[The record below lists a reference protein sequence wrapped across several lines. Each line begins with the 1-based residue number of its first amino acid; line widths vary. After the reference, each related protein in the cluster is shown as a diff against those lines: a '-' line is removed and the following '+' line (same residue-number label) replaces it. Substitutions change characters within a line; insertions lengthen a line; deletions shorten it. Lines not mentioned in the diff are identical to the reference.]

1 VNRMSILIIGCG
13 AVFSAIFADALPYLN
28 QIPPDTIPQIFAPG
42 IVSNTTSIEFSCS
55 FSSDAKEIYFYRYG
69 NGSSPK
75 IMSAKVVNGEWT
87 EPADFYLTS
96 EYPAL
101 EPHITLDNQRLYFGW
116 NVGNTA
122 IPGGIEGGIYLCQ
135 RTETG
140 WSDPVLAGQGMYI
153 TSDLTGQLYITDLS
167 TPNNG
172 MFLAKVL
179 VDNTGI
185 FTGFQR
191 LYITPY
197 YNSQAHPC
205 IAPDNSYILFDVEG
219 GKHMFV
225 SFKKPDGS
233 WSTGIDLTSHGF
245 ENRAGG
251 PYLSPDGKYLF
262 FHKDGDIW
270 WVDSKIVKDLNPYVG
285 IGDNSDHI
293 PDDIQLFQNYPNPFN
308 PVTTIEFQLSAL
320 SKAKIQIFDATGRN
334 ISTVI
339 NQIMPAG
346 NHKINFNA
354 VDFAAGIYFYSLYA
368 DDKLVSTRKMMLVK

>member
-1 VNRMSILIIGCG
+1 MNRMSILIIGCW
-13 AVFSAIFADALPYLN
+13 ALFSAIFADALPYLN
-28 QIPPDTIPQIFAPG
+28 QTPPDTIPQIFAPG
-42 IVSNTTSIEFSCS
+42 IVSNTASIEFSCS
-55 FSSDAKEIYFYRYG
+55 FSSDAKEIYFYRYS
-69 NGSSPK
+69 NGSIPK

-87 EPADFYLTS
+87 EPADFSLTS

-122 IPGGIEGGIYLCQ
+122 VPGGIEGGIYLCQ

-140 WSDPVLAGQGMYI
+140 WSNPVLAGQGMYI

-172 MFLAKVL
+172 IFLAKVL
-179 VDNTGI
+179 VDNMGI

-191 LYITPY
+191 LYITPF

-219 GKHMFV
+219 GQHMFV

-233 WSTGIDLTSHGF
+233 WSSGIDLTSHGF

-270 WVDSKIVKDLNPYVG
+270 WVDSKKVKDLNPYAG
-285 IGDNSDHI
+285 IGDNFDHI

-308 PVTTIEFQLSAL
+308 PVTTIEFSL
-320 SKAKIQIFDATGRN
+320 SKDLFVT
-334 ISTVI
+334 ISIYNVKGELVAELGKRI
-339 NQIMPAG
+339 YISGVHA
-346 NHKINFNA
+346 IEFNA
-354 VDFAAGIYFYSLYA
+354 ENLESGAYFYQLNTA
-368 DDKLVSTRKMMLVK
+368 EFTTAKKMLIIK